1 VEIINQQNYI
11 SNKLFDAVALINEN
25 AGYLTPVGI
34 DMEKLVRFLE
44 GCNIYLT
51 TAPSEHGA
59 GGGQNG
65 QFGHFLKNDMASIQR
80 NMAIAQKY
88 YDKQVGLVNI
98 DPMSLLGGTGQHY
111 RGACKNDIT

>member
-1 VEIINQQNYI
+1 MEIINQQNYI
-11 SNKLFDAVALINEN
+11 SDSLFDAVKLINEN

-34 DMEKLVRFLE
+34 DMEKLVRFIQ

-65 QFGHFLKNDMASIQR
+65 QFGHFIKNDMSSIQR
-80 NMAIAQKY
+80 NMTIAQKY
-88 YDKQVGLVNI
+88 YSEQVKLVNI
-98 DPMSLLGGTGQHY
+98 DPMSLLGGTGQHD
-111 RGACKNDIT
+111 RGCDMRF